1 MLYAN
6 FTEKLLGLK
15 GVIIKNINQTS
26 NMIIITI
33 EKERKLHS
41 CPCCGTET
49 KDIHDYRWQKIKEIP
64 AFGKQVLLHLRKR
77 RYRCPACGKRFYEE
91 NSFLPRYHRMT
102 NRLSAYVMKQLT
114 DVRSFTS
121 LAREV
126 NLSVSTIIRI
136 FDLIYYSPS
145 ELPSVLCIDEFKG
158 NTDREKYQCI
168 ITDPVNRR
176 IIDILPNRQKHKLIT
191 YFKRFD
197 RSKTKYF
204 ISDMWSTYEEISNIF
219 FKNATFV
226 VDKYHYIRQVI
237 WAFEAVRKEIQKR
250 LSSVRRKYFKRSRSL
265 LNKRYKYLS
274 DEQKQ
279 QVNVILSS
287 SDKLSNAYWLKES
300 FLKILECR
308 DQSSAKN
315 QLKEWVMAASNS
327 GIERFVS
334 CAKTMINWSEGII
347 NSFNCD
353 YTNAFTEGC
362 NNKIKVLKRNAY
374 GYRNFNRFRN
384 RILHIFNHNEDEVA

>member
-204 ISDMWSTYEEISNIF
+204 ISDMWSTVKSKIVC
-219 FKNATFV
+219 KLP
-226 VDKYHYIRQVI
+226 
-237 WAFEAVRKEIQKR
+237 R
-250 LSSVRRKYFKRSRSL
+250 LSNGS
-265 LNKRYKYLS
+265 
-274 DEQKQ
+274 
-279 QVNVILSS
+279 
-287 SDKLSNAYWLKES
+287 
-300 FLKILECR
+300 
-308 DQSSAKN
+308 
-315 QLKEWVMAASNS
+315 
-327 GIERFVS
+327 
-334 CAKTMINWSEGII
+334 
-347 NSFNCD
+347 
-353 YTNAFTEGC
+353 
-362 NNKIKVLKRNAY
+362 
-374 GYRNFNRFRN
+374 
-384 RILHIFNHNEDEVA
+384 